1 MPELRSVIKG
11 QILIVL
17 RAKGTQR
24 GIKMKREMSYEE
36 KYRMMVDTPVQ
47 KLIPRLAVPTIIS
60 MLITSIYNMA
70 DTFFVSQLSTSA
82 SGAVGINFSL
92 MAMIQAI
99 GFTLGMG
106 SGNYMSRMLGAKF
119 QEKAQRACS
128 TAVYTAFAFGLV
140 LACLGVS
147 NIESLVR
154 LLGAT
159 ETIAPYARDYGQ
171 YILIAAPYMTVSFV
185 FNNQLRAQGNAAL
198 AMIGITTGGVLNV
211 ILDPVL
217 IFGFNMGI
225 SGAAVA
231 TIVSQ
236 FVSFLILLFLVISS
250 KNVLKPHLK
259 FFTMKGWVYK
269 EILFAGMPSFGRQG
283 LASVAS
289 VLLNVAASGFG
300 DAAVA
305 AMSIVTRI
313 MMFINSAL
321 IGFGQGFQP
330 VCGFNFGAKLYK
342 RVMEAYYFCVKVA
355 FVFLLVMAVI
365 MFAVSTPI
373 MRMFRREDAEV
384 VRIGAAA
391 LKMQCVLLPVQ
402 AFTIVGNMLTQS
414 IGYSFRATLTA
425 IGKQGLF
432 FIPAILILPGSLG
445 ILGLQL
451 AQPVADLLTFILTE
465 AIVLFVLKE
474 LKQMSAD
481 NTPAEEKAAAGAR

>member
-1 MPELRSVIKG
+1 
-11 QILIVL
+11 
-17 RAKGTQR
+17 
-24 GIKMKREMSYEE
+24 MKRAMTYEE
-36 KYRMMVDTPVQ
+36 KYKMMVETPVN

-82 SGAVGINFSL
+82 SGAVGVNFSL

-106 SGNYMSRMLGAKF
+106 SGNYMSRMLGAKE
-119 QEKAQRACS
+119 QDRAQRACS
-128 TAVYTAFAFGLV
+128 TAVYTAFFFGLL
-140 LACLGVS
+140 LAVFGIW
-147 NIESLVR
+147 NIDSLVR
-154 LLGAT
+154 ALGAT
-159 ETIAPYARDYGQ
+159 ETIAPYARDYGK

-185 FNNQLRAQGNAAL
+185 FNNHLRSQGNAAL
-198 AMIGITTGGVLNV
+198 SMLGITAGGVLNV

-217 IFGFNMGI
+217 IFGFKMGI
-225 SGAAVA
+225 SGAAIA
-231 TIVSQ
+231 TIFSQ
-236 FVSFLILLFLVISS
+236 FVSFLILLTLVIRSG
-250 KNVLKPHLK
+250 NVLKPHPK

-269 EILFAGMPSFGRQG
+269 EILSAGMPTLGRQG

-305 AMSIVTRI
+305 AMFIVTRI

-330 VCGFNFGAKLYK
+330 VCGFNFGAKRYG
-342 RVMEAYYFCVKVA
+342 RVLEAYYFCRRVA
-355 FVFLLVMAVI
+355 FVFLLVMAVV

-373 MRMFRREDAEV
+373 MRLFRREDAEV
-384 VRIGAAA
+384 VKIGALA
-391 LKMQCVLLPVQ
+391 LKMQCVLLPIQ
-402 AFTIVGNMLTQS
+402 SFTIIGNMLTQS

-432 FIPAILILPGSLG
+432 FIPAILILPGIYG
-445 ILGLQL
+445 VLGLQL
-451 AQPVADLLTFILTE
+451 AQPVADLLTFVLTQV
-465 AIVLFVLKE
+465 IVVMVVKE
-474 LKQMSAD
+474 LKGM
-481 NTPAEEKAAAGAR
+481 EKEAQG

>member
-1 MPELRSVIKG
+1 
-11 QILIVL
+11 
-17 RAKGTQR
+17 
-24 GIKMKREMSYEE
+24 MKRAMTYEE
-36 KYRMMVDTPVQ
+36 KYKMMVETPVN

-82 SGAVGINFSL
+82 SGAVGVNFSL

-106 SGNYMSRMLGAKF
+106 SGNYMSRMLGAKE
-119 QEKAQRACS
+119 QDRAQRACS
-128 TAVYTAFAFGLV
+128 TAVYTAFFFGLL
-140 LACLGVS
+140 LAVFGIW
-147 NIESLVR
+147 NIDSLVR
-154 LLGAT
+154 ALGAT
-159 ETIAPYARDYGQ
+159 ETIAPYARDYGK

-185 FNNQLRAQGNAAL
+185 FNNHLRSQGNAAL
-198 AMIGITTGGVLNV
+198 SMLGITAGGVLNV

-217 IFGFNMGI
+217 IFGFEMGI
-225 SGAAVA
+225 SGAAIA
-231 TIVSQ
+231 TIFSQ
-236 FVSFLILLFLVISS
+236 FVSFLILLTLVIRSG
-250 KNVLKPHLK
+250 NVLKPHPK

-269 EILFAGMPSFGRQG
+269 EILSAGMPTLGRQG

-330 VCGFNFGAKLYK
+330 VCGFNFGAKRYG
-342 RVMEAYYFCVKVA
+342 RVLEAYYFCRRVA
-355 FVFLLVMAVI
+355 FVFLLVMAVV

-373 MRMFRREDAEV
+373 MRLFRREDAEV
-384 VRIGAAA
+384 VKIGALA
-391 LKMQCVLLPVQ
+391 LKMQCVLLPIQ
-402 AFTIVGNMLTQS
+402 SFTIIGNMLTQS

-432 FIPAILILPGSLG
+432 FIPAILILPGVYG
-445 ILGLQL
+445 VLGLQL
-451 AQPVADLLTFILTE
+451 AQPVADLLTFVLTQV
-465 AIVLFVLKE
+465 IVVMVVQE
-474 LKQMSAD
+474 LKGM
-481 NTPAEEKAAAGAR
+481 EKEAQG

>member
-1 MPELRSVIKG
+1 
-11 QILIVL
+11 
-17 RAKGTQR
+17 
-24 GIKMKREMSYEE
+24 MKHALTYEE
-36 KYRMMVDTPVQ
+36 KYKMMIETPVN

-82 SGAVGINFSL
+82 SGAVGVNFSL

-106 SGNYMSRMLGAKF
+106 SGNYMSRMLGAKE
-119 QEKAQRACS
+119 QDRAQRACS
-128 TAVYTAFAFGLV
+128 TAVYTAFFFGLL
-140 LACLGVS
+140 LAVFGIW
-147 NIESLVR
+147 NIDSLVR
-154 LLGAT
+154 ALGAT
-159 ETIAPYARDYGQ
+159 ETIAPYARDYGK

-185 FNNQLRAQGNAAL
+185 FNNHLRSQGNAAL
-198 AMIGITTGGVLNV
+198 SMLGITAGGVLNV

-217 IFGFNMGI
+217 IFGFEMGI
-225 SGAAVA
+225 SGAAIA
-231 TIVSQ
+231 TIFSQ
-236 FVSFLILLFLVISS
+236 FVSFLILLTLVIRSG
-250 KNVLKPHLK
+250 NVLKPHPK

-269 EILFAGMPSFGRQG
+269 EILSAGMPTLGRQG

-330 VCGFNFGAKLYK
+330 VCGFNFGAKRYG
-342 RVMEAYYFCVKVA
+342 RVLEAYYFCRRVA
-355 FVFLLVMAVI
+355 FVFLLVMAVV

-373 MRMFRREDAEV
+373 MRLFRREDAEV
-384 VRIGAAA
+384 VKIGALA
-391 LKMQCVLLPVQ
+391 LKMQCVLLPIQ
-402 AFTIVGNMLTQS
+402 SFTIIGNMLTQS

-432 FIPAILILPGSLG
+432 FIPAILILPGIYG
-445 ILGLQL
+445 VLGLQL
-451 AQPVADLLTFILTE
+451 AQPVADLLTFVLTQV
-465 AIVLFVLKE
+465 IVVMVVQE
-474 LKQMSAD
+474 LKGM
-481 NTPAEEKAAAGAR
+481 EKEAQG